1 MSTDSSATPKRGPL
15 ARFRRDPNKPPGR
28 VKQVVQLFH
37 ATRRVD
43 PALLWWMLLVVAGV
57 LVVGLAIG
65 VLTGHPI
72 YATVLA
78 LPFAVLGAMFVLAR
92 RAEAAAF
99 KQAQGQPGA
108 ASLALRILRRGWT
121 VEEEPV
127 AVDPRTRDTVFRAI
141 GRPGVVLVSDGP
153 PHRVG
158 KLLATEEKRHRRV
171 LSSVPIHLVQAG
183 DGEGQVPL
191 PKVGRHV
198 MKLKPVLTKDEVS
211 VVLKRVRSIGGVRA
225 PIPKG
230 VDPLRVRPD
239 RKSMRGR

>member
-1 MSTDSSATPKRGPL
+1 MSTDSTATPKRGL
-15 ARFRRDPNKPPGR
+15 RARFRRTPGKPPGR
-28 VKQVVQLFH
+28 VKQIVQLFH

-43 PALLWWMLLVVAGV
+43 PALIWWMLLVVAAV
-57 LVVGLAIG
+57 LVVGVGIG
-65 VLTGHPI
+65 VLTGYPI

-92 RAEAAAF
+92 RAESAAF
-99 KQAQGQPGA
+99 KQAEGQPGA

-127 AVDPRTRDTVFRAI
+127 AIDPRTRDTVFRAI

-158 KLLATEEKRHRRV
+158 KLLAAEEKKHKRV

-191 PKVGRHV
+191 SKVGRHV

-211 VVLKRVRSIGGVRA
+211 VVLKRVKSIGGVRA

-239 RKSMRGR
+239 RKMMRGR

>member
-1 MSTDSSATPKRGPL
+1 MSTDSTATPKRGFL
-15 ARFRRDPNKPPGR
+15 RRRRNPGKPPGR
-28 VKQVVQLFH
+28 VKQIVQLFH

-43 PALLWWMLLVVAGV
+43 PALIWWMLLVVAAV
-57 LVVGLAIG
+57 LVVGLGIG

-99 KQAQGQPGA
+99 KQAEGQPGA

-127 AVDPRTRDTVFRAI
+127 AIDPRTRDTVFRAI
-141 GRPGVVLVSDGP
+141 GRPGVVLVGDGP
-153 PHRVG
+153 PHRVA
-158 KLLATEEKRHRRV
+158 KLLAAEEKKHKRV

-191 PKVGRHV
+191 SKVGRHV

-211 VVLKRVRSIGGVRA
+211 VVLKRVKSIGGVRA

-239 RKSMRGR
+239 RKMMRGR